1 MKFTLFLSVVLI
13 VSQLSAQ
20 NSENDFQFPF
30 SVMVVDGVQV
40 ASDFFVINSM
50 IYEKYTELN
59 EMMYS
64 KYKFNLTTKEKAQ
77 FKNHSYYNNP
87 YCNLF
92 NNKRANFKYSIKQ
105 IDIKA
110 KNNFPFEKGSIK
122 ILKFH
127 NDTGYFNLGDTI
139 YSPDSIFNV
148 KSSFLSIIK
157 EALNLGKLTVYEP
170 NIEYNNLKKQDD
182 LIKKIDTNFHR
193 IRYIRVK
200 EAVYYDYSTHCYKPF
215 ILAVGLLIDDKQFWF
230 YGPEL
235 RRVLTLYSVDRY
247 SYNYYDYWDKIL
259 ENGMYESK
267 IIYES
272 NTQIHQELQ
281 RFPDNDINNGLH
293 RNEYDCYWNL
303 HQLKIAHFNKANIQ
317 YPHRFTI
324 SPQLNGTI
332 DYKDSLHRVILKIE
346 FDHGVANGSY
356 SSFYTN
362 GKKKQT
368 GTFIHEKKHGEWI
381 SYYPSGNLMAKRNFS
396 YGLPKGKQLVYYD
409 TRKVLMKYNYEN
421 GMLNG
426 DFIRFDEKGKLLE
439 KGTFKDDLIIGEW
452 EVNYH
457 IPDHYMKLITENP
470 DYGWEFPVDEIKNQT
485 LSYKVEFE
493 QYNRGIGYY
502 ERGVRFKQ

>member
-50 IYEKYTELN
+50 IYEKYIELN

-170 NIEYNNLKKQDD
+170 NIEYNNLK
-182 LIKKIDTNFHR
+182 
-193 IRYIRVK
+193 IRMI
-200 EAVYYDYSTHCYKPF
+200 
-215 ILAVGLLIDDKQFWF
+215 
-230 YGPEL
+230 
-235 RRVLTLYSVDRY
+235 
-247 SYNYYDYWDKIL
+247 
-259 ENGMYESK
+259 
-267 IIYES
+267 
-272 NTQIHQELQ
+272 
-281 RFPDNDINNGLH
+281 
-293 RNEYDCYWNL
+293 
-303 HQLKIAHFNKANIQ
+303 
-317 YPHRFTI
+317 
-324 SPQLNGTI
+324 
-332 DYKDSLHRVILKIE
+332 
-346 FDHGVANGSY
+346 
-356 SSFYTN
+356 
-362 GKKKQT
+362 
-368 GTFIHEKKHGEWI
+368 
-381 SYYPSGNLMAKRNFS
+381 
-396 YGLPKGKQLVYYD
+396 
-409 TRKVLMKYNYEN
+409 
-421 GMLNG
+421 
-426 DFIRFDEKGKLLE
+426 
-439 KGTFKDDLIIGEW
+439 
-452 EVNYH
+452 
-457 IPDHYMKLITENP
+457 
-470 DYGWEFPVDEIKNQT
+470 
-485 LSYKVEFE
+485 
-493 QYNRGIGYY
+493 
-502 ERGVRFKQ
+502 